1 MNYLRPSIVL
11 LLFITLITGLI
22 YPLAVTGLA
31 HLLFPQQSYGSLI
44 TVQNKVVGS
53 ALIGQTFSQAGYFSG
68 RPSATSPEPYNPL
81 ASGGSNLAASNPLLR
96 QRIDADIQQLRQ
108 ANPEAKAAIPAEL
121 VLASASGLDP
131 HISPQSADFQIPRIA
146 SARHLAPEQVRELIK
161 LHTQTPLSILG
172 EPVVNVLE
180 LNLALDS
187 ATQVGQ

>member
-96 QRIDADIQQLRQ
+96 QRIDADIQRLRQ

>member
-53 ALIGQTFSQAGYFSG
+53 ALIGQTFNQAGYFSG

-96 QRIDADIQQLRQ
+96 QRIDANIQRLRQ

>member
-31 HLLFPQQSYGSLI
+31 HLFFPQQSYGSLI

-53 ALIGQTFSQAGYFSG
+53 ALIGQTFNQAGYFSG

-96 QRIDADIQQLRQ
+96 QRIDADIQRLRQ

>member
-31 HLLFPQQSYGSLI
+31 HLFFPQQSNGSLI

-68 RPSATSPEPYNPL
+68 RPSATSSEPYNPL
-81 ASGGSNLAASNPLLR
+81 ASGGSNLAGSNPLLK
-96 QRIDADIQQLRQ
+96 QRIDTDIQRLRQ
-108 ANPEAKAAIPAEL
+108 SNPEAVTPVPAEL

-131 HISPQSADFQIPRIA
+131 HITPQSAEFQVQRIA
-146 SARHLAPEQVRELIK
+146 SARHLTPEQVRQLIK

-180 LNLALDS
+180 LNLALDN

>member
-31 HLLFPQQSYGSLI
+31 HLFFPQQSAGSLI
-44 TVQNKVVGS
+44 TVQNKIVGS
-53 ALIGQTFSQAGYFSG
+53 ALIGQAFSQASYFSG
-68 RPSATSPEPYNPL
+68 RPSATATEPYNSL
-81 ASGGSNLAASNPLLR
+81 SSGGSNLAGSNPVLKLR
-96 QRIDADIQQLRQ
+96 IEADIQRLRQ
-108 ANPEAKAAIPAEL
+108 ANPDASISLPAEL

-131 HISPQSADFQIPRIA
+131 HISPQSAYFQVPRVA
-146 SARHLAPEQVRELIK
+146 SARHLAPEQVRQLIK

-187 ATQVGQ
+187 TTQAGQ